1 MLKALFVLR
10 YLHFCPDVLGMLKKR
25 LYKRVMVKFKIH
37 DSQTGQQIITIH
49 IYYRIYQEVLGAR
62 ILLFK
67 NYAENELG
75 RLVPDLF
82 LFFKKLYLR

>member
-1 MLKALFVLR
+1 MT
-10 YLHFCPDVLGMLKKR
+10 
-25 LYKRVMVKFKIH
+25 
-37 DSQTGQQIITIH
+37 SQTGQQIITIH